1 MTEYIIGNA
10 TVRIHG
16 TPDRQR
22 LEAATAKFLKAA
34 ERQRRKNEKAE
45 ESHCS
50 PKKADAAVEA
60 ESSGLV
66 RGA

>member
-22 LEAATAKFLKAA
+22 LEVATAKFLKTA
-34 ERQRRKNEKAE
+34 ERQR
-45 ESHCS
+45 
-50 PKKADAAVEA
+50 KKADEA
-60 ESSGLV
+60 RKETNGGTKKV
-66 RGA
+66 K